1 MEAPRSTRKISRYS
15 FATRTNDI
23 MKKVIYVVLDGLGDD
38 PCPQLQDKT
47 PLEAAATPNLDALAS
62 RGVNGLVYTVGK
74 GIAPESD
81 IAVFSVLGYDPRVH
95 HSGRGPMEALGSGM
109 EVRDGDLVYRIN
121 FATVGPDG
129 IEIVDRRVGRNL
141 TSAESKALAD
151 EANQKV
157 KIEGAD
163 CQLLATVEH
172 RGVLRIRR
180 TDGTP
185 LSAEVTNT
193 DPAYDRIGA
202 LGVAKLVFE
211 EKVQICQPL
220 PGYEDDPAAIEGA
233 RLTREYLKQVFQVL
247 EASDTNGQR
256 RAANKMPGNIVLT
269 RDGGDHLPHPPSFE
283 ERFGSK
289 WGCFVEM
296 PVERGISMVLGM
308 GQIEVPM
315 MTASA
320 DDQYK
325 IWAEQA
331 LTSIKE
337 YDGLYIHIKGPDVP
351 AHDGRAEDKRDNI
364 EAIDRSF
371 FGNLV
376 PYLGDDVILAVT
388 ADHATSCVRKA
399 HTDEPVPLL
408 IAGPGSEA
416 DGVTTFGE
424 HAAAGGS
431 LGLLQGLDIMPRLL
445 ELARD

>member
-1 MEAPRSTRKISRYS
+1 MR
-15 FATRTNDI
+15 
-23 MKKVIYVVLDGLGDD
+23 KVIYVVLDGLGDD
-38 PCPQLQDKT
+38 PLAELGDRT
-47 PLEAAATPNLDALAS
+47 PLEAAHTPNLDALAA
-62 RGVNGLVYTVGK
+62 RGINGSVYTVGK

-121 FATVGPDG
+121 FATVGSDG

-141 TSAESKALAD
+141 TSAESQALAV
-151 EANQKV
+151 EANA
-157 KIEGAD
+157 KIRLEGAE
-163 CQLLATVEH
+163 CELLATVEH

-180 TDGTP
+180 TDGKA

-202 LGVAKLVFE
+202 LGVAKLTFE
-211 EKVQICQPL
+211 ERVQICRPL
-220 PGYEDDPAAIEGA
+220 EGYEDEEPAVVAAELTNTYLREVFRVLDASLVNDA
-233 RLTREYLKQVFQVL
+233 RRNEQ
-247 EASDTNGQR
+247 
-256 RAANKMPGNIVLT
+256 KMPGNIVLT

-283 ERFGSK
+283 ERFGAR

-315 MTASA
+315 MTGSA
-320 DDQYK
+320 DEQYTT
-325 IWAEQA
+325 WAQQA
-331 LTSIKE
+331 LMSIRE

-351 AHDGRAEDKRDNI
+351 AHDGRAQDKLTNI

-371 FGNLV
+371 FGKLL
-376 PYLGDDVILAVT
+376 PQLGDDVIIAVT
-388 ADHATSCVRKA
+388 ADHATSCARKA

-408 IAGPGSEA
+408 ITGPGITA
-416 DGVTTFGE
+416 DTVTTFGE
-424 HAAAGGS
+424 RVAPEGA
-431 LGLLQGLDIMPRLL
+431 LGTLQGLEIMERLQT
-445 ELARD
+445 LART